1 MPPVSPKAFFTQQ
14 LMAWYR
20 PSDRPMPWKAEKDA
34 YKVWLSEI
42 ILQQTRV
49 EQGLPYYLKFTETYP
64 TVKHLANA
72 PADDV
77 MKLWQGL
84 GYYSRARNLHAASKY
99 VAHDLG
105 GEFPDNYEALLK
117 MKGVGEY
124 TAAAIASFVFNEPRA
139 VLDGNVYRVLSRY
152 FGIPTPIDSPLAKK
166 EFGALANE
174 LIDAKQPGIYNQAIM
189 DFGATLC
196 KPAQPLCTTCPLATH
211 CVALKDGL
219 QDKLPTKAGKIKQR
233 ERFFHYFVINAA
245 GNTLVQQRTGK
256 DIWQELYQFPML
268 EHTELLAVESKEV
281 QGFLNEFLGKGNWQV
296 SAQKGPYLQK
306 LTHQKINALFV
317 EVKVLGKLNTSDSRY
332 KLTVREKL
340 NNFAFPK
347 VIDCYLT
354 DNRLYLSLT

>member
-1 MPPVSPKAFFTQQ
+1 MPQASPKTFFTKQ
-14 LMAWYR
+14 LMAWYH

-49 EQGLPYYLKFTETYP
+49 EQGLPYYLKFTEAYP
-64 TVKHLANA
+64 TVSDLANA

-84 GYYSRARNLHAASKY
+84 GYYSRARNLHAAAKY
-99 VAHDLG
+99 IAHDLASV
-105 GEFPDNYEALLK
+105 FPNNYEALLN

-124 TAAAIASFVFNEPRA
+124 TAAAISSFVFNEPRA

-152 FGIPTPIDSPLAKK
+152 FGIDTPIDSPAAKK
-166 EFGALANE
+166 EFGKLANE
-174 LIDAKQPGIYNQAIM
+174 LIAAKQPGIYNQAIM

-196 KPAQPLCTTCPLATH
+196 KPAQPLCGTCPLTAK

-219 QDKLPTKAGKIKQR
+219 QDKLPIKAGKIKQR
-233 ERFFHYFVINAA
+233 ERFFHYFVIDAA
-245 GNTLVQQRTGK
+245 GDSLVQQRTGK

-268 EHTELLAVESKEV
+268 EHTELLPIEDAGISS
-281 QGFLNEFLGKGNWQV
+281 FLDELLGKSNWQV
-296 SAQKGPYLQK
+296 SALKGPYTQK

-317 EVKVLGKLNTSDSRY
+317 EISVAGKLNVADARY
-332 KLTVREKL
+332 KSTVREKL